1 MPLNKILHFVSLILI
16 IIFFSWLNSKPS
28 SKESFHP
35 RLRQEYRNGMRNMK
49 KVKEGLDGVKRQA
62 FRSISKKLGY

>member
-1 MPLNKILHFVSLILI
+1 M
-16 IIFFSWLNSKPS
+16 LNSKPT

-35 RLRQEYRNGMRNMK
+35 RLRQEYRSGMRNMK